1 VNKRRVPRLAIGMVA
16 VLAFTA
22 AACSVEDVM
31 TAPDCQTGGSIL
43 ISAQSVPTADLV
55 PCLNPLP
62 PGWEIAQVQI
72 TQDGTKLHFNSDRA
86 GQGAANLRFED
97 SCDIGGA
104 AAVPSDQ
111 PGAERY
117 ELIESVDPDFRAQR
131 FYVFPGG
138 CVWWD
143 FDFSADAS
151 ASLSIELGDALTL
164 ITRLALREDIS
175 ESFIDEDF

>member
-1 VNKRRVPRLAIGMVA
+1 MGILA
-16 VLAFTA
+16 VLVFTA

-31 TAPDCQTGGSIL
+31 TAPDCQNGGSLL
-43 ISAQSVPTADLV
+43 IAAQSVPTADLV

-62 PGWEIAQVQI
+62 PGWAVDQVQI
-72 TQDGTKLHFNSDRA
+72 TQDGTKIHFDSDRA
-86 GQGAANLRFED
+86 GQGAANLVFED

-111 PGAERY
+111 SGAERY

-151 ASLSIELGDALTL
+151 ASLSIELGDALVL
-164 ITRLALREDIS
+164 ETRLALREDIR
-175 ESFIDEDF
+175 ETFIDEDF